1 MPNFT
6 SNEIR
11 YYVEDRHFYDLEH
24 DIKGEFGLRWY
35 GRPSHRDVMK

>member
-1 MPNFT
+1 M
-6 SNEIR
+6 R
-11 YYVEDRHFYDLEH
+11 YDTYVEDRHFYDLEH